1 MTINIAL
8 VTSDALVLG
17 CDSIASTIGYMVD
30 PFSLDQQKDA
40 AGNLQ
45 KDAKGNPIVALEM
58 SKLETVVTNAWGGVT
73 KMFCLHKGK
82 CPVVAVTAGLAKF
95 KDGRTIKSLAEEF
108 AENQAARA
116 KPFVNVEAVANE
128 FLRFFRRAYDRHYR
142 GSTLPAQYRE
152 ELNFLVGGY
161 GRDDPFPSLYRVK
174 IKHNSVEPDYVGG
187 KTGLSWEGQSD
198 SVERLIRGYDGNLRI
213 GIESYV
219 NKAFADHNQS
229 MADALA
235 NIVNEILTKLGASMP
250 DGVNTALPASAK
262 LTLPWDDGKLPITYG
277 SLPTHD
283 AVRFVSFL
291 VNLQSGR
298 SKFAYGVA
306 TVGGRTHI
314 GVVTKT
320 QGFSALEEPQL
331 KHLDKGFGDDF

>member
-1 MTINIAL
+1 
-8 VTSDALVLG
+8 
-17 CDSIASTIGYMVD
+17 
-30 PFSLDQQKDA
+30 
-40 AGNLQ
+40 
-45 KDAKGNPIVALEM
+45 
-58 SKLETVVTNAWGGVT
+58 
-73 KMFCLHKGK
+73 
-82 CPVVAVTAGLAKF
+82 
-95 KDGRTIKSLAEEF
+95 
-108 AENQAARA
+108 
-116 KPFVNVEAVANE
+116 
-128 FLRFFRRAYDRHYR
+128 
-142 GSTLPAQYRE
+142 
-152 ELNFLVGGY
+152 
-161 GRDDPFPSLYRVK
+161 
-174 IKHNSVEPDYVGG
+174 
-187 KTGLSWEGQSD
+187 
-198 SVERLIRGYDGNLRI
+198 
-213 GIESYV
+213 
-219 NKAFADHNQS
+219 

-277 SLPTHD
+277 SLPTQD